1 MPDDLDDELR
11 IAIMRL
17 SRRMRLERADED
29 VTDGQL
35 SALFVLSKFGPQTL
49 SGLSEH
55 ERVTP
60 PSMNRT
66 VNALERDGLVTREP
80 SPDDGRKVLVRPT
93 ERAAA
98 LVLETQRRRVAWFS
112 RQLALLS
119 DAQRDALNSAAPI
132 LRTLADS

>member
-1 MPDDLDDELR
+1 MTDDLDDELR

-17 SRRMRLERADED
+17 ARRMRLERADED

-35 SALFVLSKFGPQTL
+35 SVLFVLTKHGAQTL
-49 SGLSEH
+49 GALSEH

-66 VNALERDGLVTREP
+66 VNALEKNGLIVRES
-80 SPDDGRKVLVRPT
+80 SPDDGRKVLIT
-93 ERAAA
+93 LTDRARA
-98 LVLETQRRRVAWFS
+98 LVAETQRRRVAWFS
-112 RQLALLS
+112 RQLASLS
-119 DAQRDALNSAAPI
+119 ATERGALDTAAPI

>member
-1 MPDDLDDELR
+1 VTDDLDDELR

-17 SRRMRLERADED
+17 ARRMRLERADED

-35 SALFVLSKFGPQTL
+35 SVLFVLTKHGAQTL
-49 SGLSEH
+49 GALSEH

-66 VNALERDGLVTREP
+66 VNALENNGLIVRES
-80 SPDDGRKVLVRPT
+80 SPDDGRKVLIT
-93 ERAAA
+93 LTDRARA
-98 LVLETQRRRVAWFS
+98 LVAETQRRRVAWFS
-112 RQLALLS
+112 RQLASLS
-119 DAQRDALNSAAPI
+119 AAERGALDTAAPI

>member
-1 MPDDLDDELR
+1 MTDTLDDELR

-35 SALFVLSKFGPQTL
+35 SALFVLSKHGPQTL
-49 SGLSEH
+49 GALSDY

-66 VNALERDGLVTREP
+66 VNALEQGGLVTREA
-80 SPDDGRKVLVRPT
+80 SPDDGRKVLVT
-93 ERAAA
+93 LTARAVA
-98 LVLETQRRRVAWFS
+98 LVAETQRRRVAWFS
-112 RQLALLS
+112 RQLATLT
-119 DAQRDALNSAAPI
+119 DAERDALSTAAPI